1 MLNSVAAL
9 DLSRGLGGTTCNVR
23 ISKDITQGEEGR
35 AAIVA
40 LIKTYLAT
48 GGMMAQITTANVDE
62 LRDAQ
67 EHPEKHEDLIVRV
80 GGFSIRFNEL
90 DRTSQNEIIL
100 RYSD

>member
-1 MLNSVAAL
+1 
-9 DLSRGLGGTTCNVR
+9 
-23 ISKDITQGEEGR
+23 
-35 AAIVA
+35 
-40 LIKTYLAT
+40 
-48 GGMMAQITTANVDE
+48 MMAQITTANVDE

>member
-1 MLNSVAAL
+1 MYN
-9 DLSRGLGGTTCNVR
+9 GLPR
-23 ISKDITQGEEGR
+23 
-35 AAIVA
+35 AIVA